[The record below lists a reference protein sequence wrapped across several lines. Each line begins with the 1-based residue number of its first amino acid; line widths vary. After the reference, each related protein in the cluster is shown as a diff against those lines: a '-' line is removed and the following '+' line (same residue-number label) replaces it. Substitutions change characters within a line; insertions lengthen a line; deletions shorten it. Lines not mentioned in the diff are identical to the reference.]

1 MSASRKWTALAL
13 TLALLTAMAG
23 AAMAGAA
30 MAAGTVQDVIPKDVV
45 TLQVYSQLAN
55 YAGEQVGWFGKTML
69 DKFNVKLNIINEA
82 DGTFATRM
90 AAQDLGDIILFGN
103 DGDEYLQAVGAGLL
117 FDWEDE
123 DLLTDYGPY
132 IAEHMEKA
140 LAKNRALSGGV
151 LYGFGHNV
159 GTSVTDHESYFY
171 YPDLR
176 WDLYKAIGYPQIATL
191 EDYVPVLKAMQE
203 IEPTSET
210 GGKTY
215 GMSIFPDWD
224 GDMVMFVKA
233 TGALYG
239 YDEFGV
245 GLYDVN
251 SQTFEAALE
260 PGGMYLR
267 CLAFYNKL
275 YREGLLNPDSM
286 TQTFNDVSEDYQT
299 GAAFFNLFSWMG
311 SGLYNSQDHLAAGKM
326 MYAKTADDAV
336 NLTYGLNVNGGNRIW
351 AIGAK
356 TFYPELCMAIIDWLS
371 TPEGVMTYNYG
382 PKDVTWEYI
391 DGKPYLTELGLKTSA
406 DNTTPMPEPYTGTFD
421 DGSFKMNNTTWS
433 VDASNPETPG
443 ETYNKTFW
451 TSTLEAEPSDI
462 MKDWQEKT
470 GAKIADDYLE
480 DGGHISIAIGTS
492 FSFAPR
498 SDELNTTWAQ
508 VITAVKDGSWKA
520 IYAADDAAFET
531 IVAEMTAQAKAY
543 GYDQCVEFTQAQAE
557 IRKAAENAAKAE

>member
-13 TLALLTAMAG
+13 TFALLTAMAG
-23 AAMAGAA
+23 VAT
-30 MAAGTVQDVIPKDVV
+30 AAGTPQDAIPQDTV

-55 YAGEQVGWFGKTML
+55 YAGEQVGWFGKVML
-69 DKFNVKLNIINEA
+69 DRFNVKLNIINEA

-90 AAQDLGDIILFGN
+90 AAQDLGDILLFGN

-140 LAKNRALSGGV
+140 LAKNRALSGGT
-151 LYGFGHNV
+151 LHGFGHNV

-176 WDLYKAIGYPQIATL
+176 WDLYKAVGYPQIATL
-191 EDYVPVLKAMQE
+191 EDYIPILKAMQE

-251 SQTFEAALE
+251 SQTFEGALE

-382 PKDVTWEYI
+382 PKDVTWAYN
-391 DGKPYLTELGLKTSA
+391 DDSKPYLTELGLKTSA

-433 VDASNPETPG
+433 VDASNPETTG

-451 TSTLEAEPSDI
+451 ASTLEAEPSDI

-470 GAKIADDYLE
+470 GSKIADDYLE
-480 DGGHISIAIGTS
+480 GSGHISIAIGTN

-531 IVAEMTAQAKAY
+531 IVADMTAQAKAY
-543 GYDQCVEFTQAQAE
+543 GYDQCIEFTQAQAE

>member
-1 MSASRKWTALAL
+1 METSRKRTALAL
-13 TLALLTAMAG
+13 AAALLLAMAG
-23 AAMAGAA
+23 GATAG
-30 MAAGTVQDVIPKDVV
+30 GIPEDVIPKETV

-55 YAGEQVGWFGKTML
+55 YAGEQVGWFGKVML

-82 DGTFATRM
+82 DGTFSTRM
-90 AAQDLGDIILFGN
+90 AARDLGDIILFGN

-123 DLLTDYGPY
+123 GILAGYGPY
-132 IAEHMEKA
+132 IAENMGKA
-140 LAKNRALSGGV
+140 LEKNRALSGGT

-176 WDLYKAIGYPQIATL
+176 WDLYKAVGYPEIKTL
-191 EDYVPVLKAMQE
+191 EDYIPVLKAMRE
-203 IEPTSET
+203 IEPTSDT

-239 YDEFGV
+239 YDEFGI

-251 SQTFEAALE
+251 AQTYQGALE

-267 CLAFYNKL
+267 SLAFYNKL

-299 GAAFFNLFSWMG
+299 GAAFLNLFSWMG
-311 SGLYNSQDHLAAGKM
+311 SGLYNSREHLAAGKM

-356 TFYPELCMAIIDWLS
+356 TFYPELCMAIINWLS

-382 PKDVTWEYI
+382 PKDVTWSYGE
-391 DGKPYLTELGLKTSA
+391 DSLPYFTELGLKTSA
-406 DNTTPMPEPYTGTFD
+406 DNTTPMPEPYSGTYD

-451 TSTLEAEPSDI
+451 ASTLTAEPSDI
-462 MKDWQEKT
+462 MKDWQETT

-480 DGGHISIAIGTS
+480 DNGHLSIAIGTN

-498 SDELNTTWAQ
+498 SDELNTTWTQ

-520 IYAADDAAFET
+520 IYAVDDAEFDS

-543 GYDQCVEFTQAQAE
+543 GYDECVEFTLKQAE
-557 IRKAAENAAKAE
+557 LRKAAEDAAKAE

>member
-1 MSASRKWTALAL
+1 MDASRKWTALMLAA
-13 TLALLTAMAG
+13 ALLLSVSCGALAG
-23 AAMAGAA
+23 G
-30 MAAGTVQDVIPKDVV
+30 VPEDVIPKDTV

-55 YAGEQVGWFGKTML
+55 YAGEQVGWFGKIML

-117 FDWEDE
+117 FDWEEE
-123 DLLTDYGPY
+123 DVLADYGPY
-132 IAEHMEKA
+132 IAENMGKA
-140 LAKNRALSGGV
+140 LAKNRALSGGA

-176 WDLYKAIGYPQIATL
+176 WDLYKAVGYPQIETL
-191 EDYVPVLKAMQE
+191 EDYIPVLKAMQE
-203 IEPTSET
+203 IEPASDT

-215 GMSIFPDWD
+215 GVSLFPDWD

-239 YDEFGV
+239 YDEFGI
-245 GLYDVN
+245 GLYDVVT
-251 SQTFEAALE
+251 QTYQGALE

-267 CLAFYNKL
+267 ALAFYNKL

-299 GAAFFNLFSWMG
+299 GAAFMNLFSWMG
-311 SGLYNSQDHLAAGKM
+311 SGLYNSQEHLDAGKM
-326 MYAKTADDAV
+326 MYAKTPDDAI
-336 NLTYGLNVNGGNRIW
+336 NLTYGLNVNGGSRVW

-356 TFYPELCMAIIDWLS
+356 TFYPELCMAIINWLS

-382 PKDVTWEYI
+382 PKDATWAYDENSLA
-391 DGKPYLTELGLKTSA
+391 YLTELGLKTSA
-406 DNTTPMPEPYTGTFD
+406 DNTTPMTEPYSGTFD

-451 TSTLEAEPSDI
+451 ASTLTAEPSDI
-462 MKDWQEKT
+462 MKDWQEQT
-470 GAKIADDYLE
+470 GAKIADEYLE
-480 DGGHISIAIGTS
+480 DNGHLSIAIGTN

-498 SDELNTTWAQ
+498 SDELNTTWTQ
-508 VITAVKDGSWKA
+508 VATAVKDGSWKA
-520 IYAADDAAFET
+520 IYAADDAEFDS
-531 IVAEMTAQAKAY
+531 IVADMTAQAKAY
-543 GYDQCVEFTQAQAE
+543 GYDECIEFTLTQAE
-557 IRKAAENAAKAE
+557 LRKAAEDAAKAE